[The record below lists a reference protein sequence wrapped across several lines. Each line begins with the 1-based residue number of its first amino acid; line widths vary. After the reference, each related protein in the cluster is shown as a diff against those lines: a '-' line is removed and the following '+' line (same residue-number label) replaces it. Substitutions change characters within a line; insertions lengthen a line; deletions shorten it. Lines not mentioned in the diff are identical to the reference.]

1 MPVAGPPLQ
10 KNAPCGFESTLIA
23 LKAGLSEPA
32 DRLLQQCRQAAI
44 IGGMDDMYTLD
55 GLKRA
60 QEDLDRWRDKWGD
73 SNSNFI
79 GPGSYRPNRDFRV
92 LSSRGFPQLEDEMM
106 EFLVWALDELP
117 EPEGDFIAGDWQMI
131 N

>member
-1 MPVAGPPLQ
+1 MQ
-10 KNAPCGFESTLIA
+10 TLTCARDHAEA
-23 LKAGLSEPA
+23 L
-32 DRLLQQCRQAAI
+32 DRILDKKQAAI

-79 GPGSYRPNRDFRV
+79 VPGSYRPNRDFRV